1 MPGDPLRVLVVDDSA
16 TSRALLTALCDADPS
31 LEVVAEAVDGA
42 TGLQR
47 AAELRPDVIVMD
59 IFMPGMDGY
68 AATRRIMVEMP
79 TPVILVSAAADP
91 RSREIGLR
99 SLEAGALAVL
109 CKPAGDGPEAVA
121 FVAKV
126 RALADVKVIRRYD
139 RHPAPAGRAPKPV
152 LASRRTPVGLVAVA
166 ASTGGPA
173 ALRRMIAALPN
184 DLGVPIV
191 VVQHIVEGFTS
202 GLVAWLDQSCA
213 LPVRLARDGASLGA
227 GTVHVGPDGVH
238 LEVTPS
244 GHVRLSASPAVGGF
258 RPAAT
263 RLFLSAAQAYGSQT
277 LAVVLTGMGGDGLEG
292 VRAVHA
298 AGGLVLAQD
307 EATSVVFGMPGVVV
321 REGLAH
327 EVGPVERLAAT
338 IERSVMKGPA

>member
-1 MPGDPLRVLVVDDSA
+1 MPGDPVRVLVVDDSA
-16 TSRALLTALCDADPS
+16 TSRALLTSLCDADPS

-126 RALADVKVIRRYD
+126 RALADVKVIRRYE
-139 RHPAPAGRAPKPV
+139 RRAPAGPV
-152 LASRRTPVGLVAVA
+152 PESVVASRRTPIGIVAVA

-173 ALRRMIAALPN
+173 ALRRMIAALPS
-184 DLGVPIV
+184 DLRVPIV
-191 VVQHIVEGFTS
+191 VVQHIVEGFTA
-202 GLVAWLDQSCA
+202 GLVAWLDQTCS
-213 LPVRLARDGASLGA
+213 LPVRLARDGASLRA
-227 GTVHVGPDGVH
+227 GTVHVGPDGAH
-238 LEVTPS
+238 LEVTPA
-244 GHVRLSASPAVGGF
+244 GHVRLTEDPAVGGF
-258 RPAAT
+258 RPSAT

-338 IERSVMKGPA
+338 IERSVGRGPA